1 MTKNN
6 LTHCKTETAVGYR
19 RFTIQRFSVLI
30 ILVVLVLLMALFSL
44 CVGSSN
50 LSPLKAILALCGGGE
65 PQTRII
71 VLSLRLPRVLAA
83 IVCGGGL
90 AAVGC
95 VMQAVLRNP
104 LADATTLGV
113 SQGAAFGAAFAI
125 IVCGAASS
133 AGSVQLFSSYL
144 TTICA
149 FLCALGATFCILLL
163 SRIRQISPTVMVLSG
178 VAISAMFS
186 GGSALLQYFGN
197 DTEVSSVVFWTFG
210 DLGRVSYHEVG
221 IIATVVL
228 VSLLYFG
235 ANRWN
240 FNALQSGGATA
251 RGLGVEVSRVRLL
264 SMGVCALCAATV
276 VSFVGIINFVGLIA
290 PHMVRR
296 FVGGDYRYLLPA
308 SVLGGS
314 LLLLCSDIAARLV
327 ASPIVLPIGA
337 ITSLVGAPVFLFL
350 ICKGGRL
357 GVS

>member
-1 MTKNN
+1 MR
-6 LTHCKTETAVGYR
+6 TENTPSSELSAGSRRLSARRLAVIGA
-19 RFTIQRFSVLI
+19 LAA
-30 ILVVLVLLMALFSL
+30 LVLLTALLSL
-44 CVGSSN
+44 CVGSSG
-50 LSPLKAILALCGGGE
+50 LSPVDALLALCGGGD
-65 PQTRII
+65 PQTRVI

-83 IVCGGGL
+83 VICGGGL

-95 VMQAVLRNP
+95 AMQAVLRNP

-125 IVCGAASS
+125 IVCGAGGALQALSP
-133 AGSVQLFSSYL
+133 YL
-144 TTICA
+144 TTACA

-163 SRIRQISPTVMVLSG
+163 SRFRRMTPAAMVLSG

-186 GGSALLQYFGN
+186 GGSALLQYFGD
-197 DTEVSSVVFWTFG
+197 DTEVASVVFWTFG
-210 DLGRVSYHEVG
+210 DLGRVSYRELG
-221 IIATVVL
+221 LIAGVVL
-228 VSLLYFG
+228 LSLLYFG

-251 RGLGVEVSRVRLL
+251 RSLGVETGRVRLL
-264 SMGVCALCAATV
+264 SMAVCALCAATV

-296 FVGGDYRYLLPA
+296 FTGGDYRYLLPA

-314 LLLLCSDIAARLV
+314 FLLLLSDIAARLV
-327 ASPIVLPIGA
+327 AAPIVLPIGA

-350 ICKGGRL
+350 ICKGGGSRAL
-357 GVS
+357 